1 VPQPVKYPHRVNF
14 FVIPGFEILQR
25 ICLWNDKLI
34 AACRNSSAAPLVS
47 RQESAKLYTL
57 RAGAVPS
64 DIRFGHATDIHFL
77 YYTTTRQ
84 CGFSTTYS
92 DDTSVISTTCS

>member
-1 VPQPVKYPHRVNF
+1 LLISLLFLILKF
-14 FVIPGFEILQR
+14 FSASAFGMM
-25 ICLWNDKLI
+25 KLI
-34 AACRNSSAAPLVS
+34 AASHNSSAAPVVAG
-47 RQESAKLYTL
+47 QESAKHYTL

-64 DIRFGHATDIHFL
+64 DIHFGHATDIRFL

-92 DDTSVISTTCS
+92 DYTLAISTTCS